1 MPTLPGSDDVKT
13 VREQS
18 DSALGT
24 AAEQARTPLLAA
36 LGAGDLAAKAV
47 VDLLGKV
54 RDRVTEGAEAARA
67 GAGDLPNDFE
77 ELRQKLDPA
86 ELKKLVDA
94 YTQAALQ
101 LYGHLAERGEA
112 TLDRLRSRPDVQR
125 AWSQVEAGVGTAQER
140 VEHAVDDVRE
150 LADDVLGKV
159 TRNTRSAGEKAAVAT
174 EKAAEDL
181 AEATSEQAD
190 AAADAVLDAGA
201 KTGSAVRSTARKT
214 ANRTAPKKSGTT
226 AKPRSQTK
234 ARPAAA
240 KTAKPKAQEE
250 DGGAATS

>member
-1 MPTLPGSDDVKT
+1 MPTLPDSEDVKK
-13 VREQS
+13 VREQA

-54 RDRVTEGAEAARA
+54 RDRVAEGAETARA
-67 GAGDLPNDFE
+67 NAGELPNDFE

-86 ELKKLVDA
+86 ELRKLVDA

-112 TLDRLRSRPDVQR
+112 TLGRLRSRPDVQR

-159 TRNTRSAGEKAAVAT
+159 TRNTRSVGEKAAAAT
-174 EKAAEDL
+174 EQAAEDL
-181 AEATSEQAD
+181 AETTKEQSD
-190 AAADAVLDAGA
+190 EAAEAVLDAGA
-201 KTGSAVRSTARKT
+201 KAGSAVRSTARKT
-214 ANRTAPKKSGTT
+214 ANRTAPRKSSTT
-226 AKPRSQTK
+226 TKPRSETK
-234 ARPAAA
+234 AKPAATKA
-240 KTAKPKAQEE
+240 AKPKAQDE
-250 DGGAATS
+250 DGGADTA